1 MKTVICL
8 WNFIVYLYLSD
19 VVASPWQS
27 NPETNQKL
35 RQVTY
40 TLALPPN
47 SFGPKV
53 SHVTETQVRFSN
65 FPNFNQ
71 VASHSLLRI
80 DIFNIL

>member
-1 MKTVICL
+1 MTYGASL
-8 WNFIVYLYLSD
+8 FSD
-19 VVASPWQS
+19 VIASPWQS

-53 SHVTETQVRFSN
+53 SHVTETQVLHGVNKYKFIS
-65 FPNFNQ
+65 
-71 VASHSLLRI
+71 VVIVEVS
-80 DIFNIL
+80 